1 MKLRDFL
8 SLTDQGIKS
17 GLISDDAEISFLA
30 GKNESPV
37 TSFGFVDGNV
47 LISFTLDAK
56 LPAKVDKD
64 VFEAPP
70 PAIDV
75 PIPTKV
81 LPPPKSKPTKTTPAR
96 ARLKLGPLQT
106 KVLRALEEKPGEK
119 QTYRTIEARLNAFA
133 TKKNKVA
140 YETIIGTVKRLKTLG
155 VVDIEP
161 SKTKGHRYD
170 ISLRKLR

>member
-37 TSFGFVDGNV
+37 TSFGFMDGNV

-56 LPAKVDKD
+56 LPVKVDKD

-81 LPPPKSKPTKTTPAR
+81 LPPPKSKPMKTTPAR
-96 ARLKLGPLQT
+96 ARLKLGPLQA
-106 KVLRALEEKPGEK
+106 KVLRVLEEKPGEK
-119 QTYRTIEARLNAFA
+119 QTYRAIETRLNAFA
-133 TKKNKVA
+133 TKKNKVSHGTVI
-140 YETIIGTVKRLKTLG
+140 YTVKRLKALG
-155 VVDIEP
+155 VVDIAP
-161 SKTKGHRYD
+161 SGKKDHRYD